1 MVDVGWLGG
10 VYAIRGKGVGGW
22 GTHRARTGKGNN
34 ISNVS
39 KKIIKR

>member
-1 MVDVGWLGG
+1 MGRLVGE
-10 VYAIRGKGVGGW
+10 YALRGKGEGGW